1 MGRRKSGGFEGIL
14 IVVAAIVGLIITA
27 VQYLWPIL
35 LAMVVLGVAL
45 YFLKNYIEKKQK
57 EKAIRDEKIANITN
71 HLETLEKYYN
81 DAKASLASNQNQP
94 FVQSLFDQLPFE
106 MNIAKA
112 NIGMIDGSMTEEEAQ
127 SQIDSARKAIDDY
140 KLVVDV
146 DKSYD
151 GSFNT
156 LNKLFSSIKLVRW
169 INQIPTSKYIYSWD
183 NNIVRLPAKFSKKY
197 FNKVVLPD
205 SRDVYAI
212 TCKQIT
218 YYFYPD
224 CIVESKSKYDFKVLK
239 YSKVTFMK
247 VMADVE
253 EELMGLPGAKL
264 KGITYLHTK
273 ANGGPDLRYSDNP
286 QFRIYEYYYLYSK
299 MLSNFVVEIGDEA
312 LANGIYET
320 LFNLAQ
326 GTKSVADDVMK
337 VDEQE
342 NVEFNNEK
350 NVDEVD
356 RDEVVAYDDTQ
367 IVETMKSIFDSF
379 GKDVV
384 LEKRFVY
391 MLDDYLVF
399 NDVAYFKNILKLV
412 QGEVVLNELI
422 EQDSWNNKCMA
433 IVASLSQK
441 YMLQEEAL
449 ERVLK
454 DIVLAIN

>member
-81 DAKASLASNQNQP
+81 DAKASLASNPNQP
-94 FVQSLFDQLPFE
+94 FAQSLFDQLPFE
-106 MNIAKA
+106 MDIARANIAKL
-112 NIGMIDGSMTEEEAQ
+112 DGSMTEEEAQ
-127 SQIDSARKAIDDY
+127 NQIDSAQKALEDY
-140 KLVVDV
+140 KLVVDI
-146 DKSYD
+146 DSKYD
-151 GSFNT
+151 GTFRA
-156 LNKLFSSIKLVRW
+156 LDKLFSSVKLVRW
-169 INQIPTSKYIYSWD
+169 VNQIPTSKYIYSWD
-183 NNIVRLPAKFSKKY
+183 NNIVRLPAKVSNKY

-205 SRDVYAI
+205 SREVYAI
-212 TCKQIT
+212 TCKLIT
-218 YYFYPD
+218 YYFYPN

-239 YSKVTFMK
+239 YSEVPFMK

-312 LANGIYET
+312 LANGIYQT

-326 GTKSVADDVMK
+326 GNKSVADDVMK

-356 RDEVVAYDDTQ
+356 LDEVVAYDDTQ